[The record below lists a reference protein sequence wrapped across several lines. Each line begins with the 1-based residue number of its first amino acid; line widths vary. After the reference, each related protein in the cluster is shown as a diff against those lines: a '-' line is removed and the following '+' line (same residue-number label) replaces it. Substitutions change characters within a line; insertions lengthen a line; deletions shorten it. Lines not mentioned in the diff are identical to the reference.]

1 MSGVNHMADTDSPQ
15 EGRAA
20 VRLRPH
26 PLMVFD
32 HVDSGSGDFHFLPK
46 ACVPNQ
52 KAMIELNI
60 SISSSEKTFS
70 IATANG
76 MPVV

>member
-1 MSGVNHMADTDSPQ
+1 MGWVNHVADTDSPQ

-20 VRLRPH
+20 VRLSPY
-26 PLMVFD
+26 PLVMFD
-32 HVDSGSGDFHFLPK
+32 HLDGGGRDFHFLPK

-52 KAMIELNI
+52 KAMIELRI

-70 IATANG
+70 IATAKG
-76 MPVV
+76 IPVV